1 MQPLSALATCTTCG
15 LGKERIRWP
24 KIPTAN
30 QVARNNRWLETTF
43 SPSSDQESEILVWAG
58 LAPPGGPEGE
68 SAPGLSQHLGVCWP
82 SLTFLGYR
90 HHTPISGPRSHNLL
104 CVSPLL
110 LRTLFTGLEP
120 TLNQLISS

>member
-1 MQPLSALATCTTCG
+1 M
-15 LGKERIRWP
+15 
-24 KIPTAN
+24 
-30 QVARNNRWLETTF
+30 
-43 SPSSDQESEILVWAG
+43 WAG

-68 SAPGLSQHLGVCWP
+68 SAPGLSPHPHPGVCWP

-120 TLNQLISS
+120 TLNLYDFILRSLTNFIFKDLISK